1 MFIFDR
7 RLVPYGISYKYLG
20 CSINENL
27 KYGFTISTLA
37 GSAGR
42 ALGSIVTK
50 VIKNVRF
57 PFKIIVCY
65 MKPVFAQFWIM
76 DQKFLVLRAMIQ
88 HYKYILGR
96 PDHF

>member
-7 RLVPYGISYKYLG
+7 RLVPYGISYIYLG

-50 VIKNVRF
+50 VIKNVRL
-57 PFKIIVCY
+57 PFKIIVL
-65 MKPVFAQFWIM
+65 PVFAQFWIM
-76 DQKFLVLRAMIQ
+76 DLKYLDLRAMIQ
-88 HYKYILGR
+88 L
-96 PDHF
+96 